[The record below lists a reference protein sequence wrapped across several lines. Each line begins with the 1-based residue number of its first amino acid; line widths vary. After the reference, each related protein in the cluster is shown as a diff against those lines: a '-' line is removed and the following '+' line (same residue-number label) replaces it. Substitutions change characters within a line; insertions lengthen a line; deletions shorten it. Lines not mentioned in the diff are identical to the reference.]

1 MSNNRGLKEI
11 HLWWSG
17 ITFISFSSPFFPFT
31 LTHTNIHVH
40 KMVIVTKPIIS
51 DDNGMEIGNERG
63 TQNNVAFDV
72 LLQFANS
79 LTMIKMAVAQ
89 CVYIM

>member
-1 MSNNRGLKEI
+1 
-11 HLWWSG
+11 
-17 ITFISFSSPFFPFT
+17 
-31 LTHTNIHVH
+31 
-40 KMVIVTKPIIS
+40 MVIVTKPIIS